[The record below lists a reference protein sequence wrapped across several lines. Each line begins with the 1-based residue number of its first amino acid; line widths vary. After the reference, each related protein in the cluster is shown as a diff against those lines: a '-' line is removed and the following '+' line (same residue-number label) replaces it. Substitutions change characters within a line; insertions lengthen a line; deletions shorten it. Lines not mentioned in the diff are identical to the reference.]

1 MIAPL
6 LIEAA
11 ITGPMRRSPGRT
23 LLAVL
28 AIALGVALGLAIY
41 LINRSAADEISL
53 AARSLYGLADLVI
66 EGGAEG
72 FDESFYPRVARL
84 PGVAVASPVVEVA
97 ARAAGHRR
105 PLTLLGMDGF
115 RSRLLQPAFA
125 ASVAGSGTEEETDAA
140 PDHDSGSEAE
150 ADAAFAD
157 RWILLSASAAR
168 ELRLA
173 RGDFIEF
180 QVGVK
185 RERLRVSGVL
195 PPAALQD
202 FGGVVDIATAQWRF
216 ERLGK
221 LSRINLR
228 LATGSSPERVTA
240 ALAEMLPSTVRVTTP
255 GQATDDA
262 LRLSRAYRSN
272 LTALALVALFTGGFF
287 VYSTQSLAALRRR
300 REFAVM
306 HAIGVTRREQLMLML
321 SSSVIVG
328 VLGAALGIV
337 LGVMIARIGLSALG
351 ADLGAGYFR
360 GLVPGLDVHISEVAV
375 FSLLGIGVA
384 VAGALRPAL
393 DAARVPTASALK
405 AGDITSGE
413 TRPHGW
419 AVLTLG
425 LLAAITVSLPPI
437 AGLPLP
443 GFVAIALF
451 LIACV
456 VAMPAVVRFVL
467 RHAPRWRRVPYEIA
481 IAQIAGTAKYATLS
495 VSSIIV
501 SFSLMASMAI
511 MVTSFRDSLD
521 QWTQKVLPADLY
533 VRVGYVGQSS
543 YLDEALAQSMA
554 RVPGVEHVEYNRFA
568 RVQLSAD
575 RPALALIARSM
586 NRDHPEM
593 TLWMM
598 STATNEVRSGT
609 VPVWLSEA
617 ASDLFGIESGD
628 EIELDLAGK
637 SVVASVRGVWRDY
650 EHQNGAIVMG
660 RDEYVA
666 LTGDRA
672 VNTVWFWLDD
682 GADLGKVGNAIR
694 DLMPPGTDH
703 DLRTPG
709 EVRKLSLEAFDRT
722 FAITYLL
729 ELVAVTI
736 GLFGIAAGISAQV
749 LARRSEFGA
758 LRHLGF
764 TRGQVATMLA
774 IEGSVLGALGV
785 IVGLFAGGVI
795 SLILIYVVNRQ
806 SFHWSMDPSAPVGL
820 LAGLSA
826 ALIAAAALIA
836 VVSGRQAMGG
846 EVVRAVREDW

>member
-53 AARSLYGLADLVI
+53 AARSLYGLADLAVA
-66 EGGAEG
+66 GGSEG
-72 FDESFYPRVARL
+72 FDENLYPKIARI
-84 PGVAVASPVVEVA
+84 PGVVVASPVVEVA
-97 ARAAGHRR
+97 AKLVGHRGA
-105 PLTLLGMDGF
+105 LTLIGLDGF

-125 ASVAGSGTEEETDAA
+125 ASVGSLSSKKQGSAGFD
-140 PDHDSGSEAE
+140 
-150 ADAAFAD
+150 D
-157 RWILLSASAAR
+157 RMVLLSASAAR
-168 ELRLA
+168 ELQLD

-180 QVGVK
+180 QIGVQ
-185 RERLRVSGVL
+185 RERMRVSGVL

-202 FGGVVDIATAQWRF
+202 FAGVLDIATAQWMF
-216 ERLGK
+216 DRLGK

-228 LATGSSPERVTA
+228 LAAGTRPAEVAKSLA
-240 ALAEMLPSTVRVTTP
+240 AILPPTVHVTTP
-255 GQATDDA
+255 GEATDDA
-262 LRLSRAYRSN
+262 LRLTRAYRSN

-306 HAIGVTRREQLMLML
+306 HAIGVTRSEQLLLML
-321 SSSVIVG
+321 SGSVLVG
-328 VLGAALGIV
+328 VLGAGVGIV
-337 LGVMIARIGLSALG
+337 LGIIIARIGLNALG

-360 GLVPGLDVHISEVAV
+360 GLAPGLDVRILEIAV
-375 FSLLGIGVA
+375 FCFLGVAVA

-413 TRPHGW
+413 IHSHGW
-419 AVLTLG
+419 TVMALAVLAVIAVLM
-425 LLAAITVSLPPI
+425 PPI

-443 GFVAIALF
+443 GFVAIALL
-451 LIACV
+451 LIGAV
-456 VAMPAVVRFVL
+456 IAMPSVIRFVL
-467 RHAPRWRRVPYEIA
+467 RRAPRAPGLPYEIA
-481 IAQIAGTAKYATLS
+481 IAQIAGTARYATLS
-495 VSSIIV
+495 VSSILV

-533 VRVGYVGQSS
+533 VRVGYVGESA
-543 YLDEALAQSMA
+543 YIDEALVRSMSQLRGVK
-554 RVPGVEHVEYNRFA
+554 RVEFNRFSQ
-568 RVQLSAD
+568 VQLSAA
-575 RPALALIARSM
+575 RPPLTLIAQSLDRE
-586 NRDHPEM
+586 HPEDA
-593 TLWMM
+593 LWMM
-598 STATNEVRSGT
+598 QAAATVIDPRAI
-609 VPVWLSEA
+609 PVWINEA
-617 ASDLFGIESGD
+617 AADLFGLRAGD
-628 EIELDLAGK
+628 EIKFALAGK
-637 SVVASVRGVWRDY
+637 PVAASIRGIWRDY
-650 EHQNGAIVMG
+650 AHQNGAIVMD
-660 RDEYVA
+660 RDQY
-666 LTGDRA
+666 LQLSGDRA
-672 VNTVWFWLDD
+672 LNTVWFWLDD
-682 GADLGKVGNAIR
+682 GVDTTLVGNAIR
-694 DLMPPGTDH
+694 DLLPPGTEH
-703 DLRTPG
+703 DMRTPR
-709 EVRKLSLEAFDRT
+709 ELRQLSLAAFDRT

-729 ELVAVTI
+729 EWVAVTI

-749 LARRSEFGA
+749 LARRGELGA

-764 TRGQVATMLA
+764 TRGQIAAMLA
-774 IEGSVLGALGV
+774 IEGSVLGVLGV
-785 IVGLFAGGVI
+785 IVGLLAGALV

-806 SFHWSMDPSAPVGL
+806 SFHWSMDLSAPVGL
-820 LAGLSA
+820 LGGLSL

>member
-11 ITGPMRRSPGRT
+11 IIGPMRRSPGRT

-53 AARSLYGLADLVI
+53 AARSLYGLADLAVD
-66 EGGAEG
+66 GSGEG
-72 FDESFYPRVARL
+72 FDENLYPRIARV
-84 PGVAVASPVVEVA
+84 PGVAVASPVVEVEA
-97 ARAAGHRR
+97 KLVGRR
-105 PLTLLGMDGF
+105 GALTLLGLDGF

-125 ASVAGSGTEEETDAA
+125 AAVVGGGDESDESDGFD
-140 PDHDSGSEAE
+140 
-150 ADAAFAD
+150 D
-157 RWILLSASAAR
+157 RAILLSASVAR
-168 ELRLA
+168 ELQLK

-180 QVGVK
+180 QVGVR

-202 FGGVVDIATAQWRF
+202 FAGVVDIAAAQWLF
-216 ERLGK
+216 GRLGK

-228 LATGSSPERVTA
+228 LATGTRPEQVKA
-240 ALAEMLPSTVRVTTP
+240 ALEDILPPTVQVTTP
-255 GQATDDA
+255 GEATDDA

-306 HAIGVTRREQLMLML
+306 HAIGVTRSEQLVLML
-321 SSSVIVG
+321 AGSVLVG

-337 LGVMIARIGLSALG
+337 LGVTIARIGLNALG

-360 GLVPGLDVHISEVAV
+360 GLTPGLSVHVVEIAV
-375 FSLLGIGVA
+375 FSLLGVA
-384 VAGALRPAL
+384 VAVVGALRPAL

-413 TRPHGW
+413 IRPHGW
-419 AVLTLG
+419 MVLVLAA
-425 LLAAITVSLPPI
+425 LAAIAVCLPPM

-443 GFVAIALF
+443 GFVAIALL

-467 RHAPRWRRVPYEIA
+467 RHAPRWRPVPYEIA
-481 IAQIAGTAKYATLS
+481 VAQIAGTARYATLS
-495 VSSIIV
+495 VSAIIV

-533 VRVGYVGQSS
+533 VRVGYVGQSA
-543 YLDEALAQSMA
+543 YLDESLARSMS
-554 RVPGVEHVEYNRFA
+554 RLPGVERTEYNRFS
-568 RVQLSAD
+568 RIQLAVD
-575 RPALALIARSM
+575 RPAVTLIARTL
-586 NRDHPEM
+586 DHERPEES
-593 TLWMM
+593 LWVMRA
-598 STATNEVRSGT
+598 ATNDAREGT
-609 VPVWLSEA
+609 LPVWINEA
-617 ASDLFGIESGD
+617 AADLFGIGPD
-628 EIELDLAGK
+628 AEIAFDLAGK
-637 SVVASVRGVWRDY
+637 PVTASVRGVWRDY
-650 EHQNGAIVMG
+650 EHQNGAVLMA
-660 RDEYVA
+660 RADYVA

-672 VNTVWFWLDD
+672 VNTVWFWLDGSID
-682 GADLGKVGNAIR
+682 IAQVGNSIR
-694 DLMPPGTDH
+694 DLLPAGAEH
-703 DLRTPG
+703 DMRTPG
-709 EVRKLSLEAFDRT
+709 ELRELSLAAFDRT

-749 LARRSEFGA
+749 LARRGEFGA

-764 TRGQVATMLA
+764 TRQQVGTMLA

-785 IVGLFAGGVI
+785 IVGLIAGAVI
-795 SLILIYVVNRQ
+795 SLILVYVVNRQ
-806 SFHWSMDPSAPVGL
+806 SFHWSMDLSAPAGLLVGL
-820 LAGLSA
+820 SV
-826 ALIAAAALIA
+826 ALIAASALIA

>member
-53 AARSLYGLADLVI
+53 AARSLYGLADLAV
-66 EGGAEG
+66 ESSGDG
-72 FDESFYPRVARL
+72 FDESLYPRVARV
-84 PGVAVASPVVEVA
+84 PGVAVASPVVEVEA
-97 ARAAGHRR
+97 KLVGSRGA
-105 PLTLLGMDGF
+105 LTLIGLDGF
-115 RSRLLQPAFA
+115 RSQLLQPAFA
-125 ASVAGSGTEEETDAA
+125 AAA
-140 PDHDSGSEAE
+140 VGGGESRDESEAE
-150 ADAAFAD
+150 SNDFDD
-157 RWILLSASAAR
+157 RSILLSASAAR
-168 ELRLA
+168 ELRLEL
-173 RGDFIEF
+173 GDFVEF
-180 QVGVK
+180 QVGVQ

-195 PPAALQD
+195 PPAALQE
-202 FGGVVDIATAQWRF
+202 FAGVVDIAAAQWLF
-216 ERLGK
+216 GRLGK
-221 LSRINLR
+221 VSRINLR
-228 LATGSSPERVTA
+228 LATGSSPDQVRA
-240 ALAEMLPSTVRVTTP
+240 ALADILPPGVKVTTP
-255 GQATDDA
+255 GEATDDA

-306 HAIGVTRREQLMLML
+306 HAIGVTRLEQLMLML
-321 SSSVIVG
+321 SGSIIVG
-328 VLGAALGIV
+328 VLGAAIGIV
-337 LGVMIARIGLSALG
+337 LGVIVARIGLSALG

-360 GLVPGLDVHISEVAV
+360 GLAPGLNVHVVEIAV
-375 FSLLGIGVA
+375 FSLLGIAVA

-413 TRPHGW
+413 IHSHGW
-419 AVLTLG
+419 TVLTLG
-425 LLAAITVSLPPI
+425 VLAAITVCLPPI

-443 GFVAIALF
+443 GFVAIALL
-451 LIACV
+451 LIGCV
-456 VAMPAVVRFVL
+456 VAMPSVVRFVL
-467 RHAPRWRRVPYEIA
+467 RHAPRSKHLSYEIA
-481 IAQIAGTAKYATLS
+481 IAQIAGTARYATLS

-533 VRVGYVGQSS
+533 VRVGYVGQSAH
-543 YLDEALAQSMA
+543 LDEALAQSMA
-554 RVPGVEHVEYNRFA
+554 RLPGVERVAYSRFA

-575 RPALALIARSM
+575 RPAVTLVARTLD
-586 NRDHPEM
+586 RKRPDEA
-593 TLWMM
+593 LWMM
-598 STATNEVRSGT
+598 STAANDLPDGLL
-609 VPVWLSEA
+609 PVWVSEA
-617 ASDLFGIESGD
+617 AADLFALELGERIEF
-628 EIELDLAGK
+628 ELAGK
-637 SVVASVRGVWRDY
+637 PVAASVRGVWRDY
-650 EHQNGAIVMG
+650 EHQNGAIVMD
-660 RDEYVA
+660 RDDYLA
-666 LTGDRA
+666 LTGDRS

-682 GADLGKVGNAIR
+682 SADIAKVGNAIR
-694 DLMPPGTDH
+694 DLLPPGTEH
-703 DLRTPG
+703 DLRTPR
-709 EVRKLSLEAFDRT
+709 EIRALSLAAFDRT

-749 LARRSEFGA
+749 LARRGEFGA

-764 TRGQVATMLA
+764 TRGQVARMLA

-785 IVGLFAGGVI
+785 IVGLLAGTVI

-806 SFHWSMDPSAPVGL
+806 SFHWSMDLRAPIGL
-820 LAGLSA
+820 LAGLSI

>member
-53 AARSLYGLADLVI
+53 AARSLYGLADLAV
-66 EGGAEG
+66 EAGAEG

-84 PGVAVASPVVEVA
+84 PGVSVASPVVEVA
-97 ARAAGHRR
+97 ARVVGHRS

-115 RSRLLQPAFA
+115 RSKLLQPAFA
-125 ASVAGSGTEEETDAA
+125 ASVGATDTNSDDALE
-140 PDHDSGSEAE
+140 DGSESESAADE
-150 ADAAFAD
+150 AFDD

-168 ELRLA
+168 ELQLA
-173 RGDFIEF
+173 RGDIIEF

-185 RERLRVSGVL
+185 RERMRVAGVL

-202 FGGVVDIATAQWRF
+202 FAGVVDIATAQWVF
-216 ERLGK
+216 ERLGN

-228 LATGSSPERVTA
+228 LATGSSPERVKA
-240 ALAEMLPSTVRVTTP
+240 ALTEMLPPSVRITTP
-255 GQATDDA
+255 GEATDDA

-306 HAIGVTRREQLMLML
+306 HAIGVTRKEQLALML

-337 LGVMIARIGLSALG
+337 LGVMIARIGLSVLG

-360 GLVPGLDVHISEVAV
+360 GLAPGLNVHVAEVAV

-384 VAGALRPAL
+384 VVGALRPAL

-413 TRPHGW
+413 IRPHGW
-419 AVLTLG
+419 TVLTLG
-425 LLAAITVSLPPI
+425 LLAAIVVSLPPI

-467 RHAPRWRRVPYEIA
+467 RHAPRWRHVPYEIA

-554 RVPGVEHVEYNRFA
+554 RVQGVEHVEYNRFA

-575 RPALALIARSM
+575 RPALTLIARSM
-586 NRDHPEM
+586 DRDHPES

-598 STATNEVRSGT
+598 STASNEIPSGA
-609 VPVWLSEA
+609 VPVWVSEA
-617 ASDLFGIESGD
+617 ASDLFAIKSGN
-628 EIELDLAGK
+628 EIEFELAGK
-637 SVVASVRGVWRDY
+637 AVVASVRGVWRDY
-650 EHQNGAIVMG
+650 EHQSGAIVMA
-660 RDEYVA
+660 RDVYID

-682 GADLGKVGNAIR
+682 AADVRKVGNAIR

-764 TRGQVATMLA
+764 TRRQVATMLA

-785 IVGLFAGGVI
+785 IVGLFAGTVI

-806 SFHWSMDPSAPVGL
+806 SFHWSMDLSAPVGL

>member
-23 LLAVL
+23 VLAVL

-53 AARSLYGLADLVI
+53 AARSLYGLADLAV
-66 EGGAEG
+66 ESSGEG
-72 FDESFYPRVARL
+72 FDENLYPRVARVS
-84 PGVAVASPVVEVA
+84 GVAVASPVVEVEA
-97 ARAAGHRR
+97 KLIGHRGA
-105 PLTLLGMDGF
+105 LTLIGLDGF
-115 RSRLLQPAFA
+115 RSQLLQPAFA
-125 ASVAGSGTEEETDAA
+125 AAVAGGGGVRNESEEVSNDF
-140 PDHDSGSEAE
+140 D
-150 ADAAFAD
+150 D
-157 RWILLSASAAR
+157 RSILLSAAAAR
-168 ELRLA
+168 ELRLE
-173 RGDFIEF
+173 RGDFVEF
-180 QVGVK
+180 QVGVQ
-185 RERLRVSGVL
+185 RERLRVTGVL

-202 FGGVVDIATAQWRF
+202 FAGVVDIAAAQWLF
-216 ERLGK
+216 GRLGR

-228 LATGSSPERVTA
+228 LATGSSPDRVKA
-240 ALAEMLPSTVRVTTP
+240 ALAAVLPASVKVTTP
-255 GQATDDA
+255 GEATDDA

-306 HAIGVTRREQLMLML
+306 HALGVTRFEQLMLML
-321 SSSVIVG
+321 SGSIIVG
-328 VLGAALGIV
+328 VLGAAMGIGAGV
-337 LGVMIARIGLSALG
+337 LIARIGLSALG

-360 GLVPGLDVHISEVAV
+360 GLAPGLNVHVVEIAV
-375 FSLLGIGVA
+375 FSLLGVAVA

-393 DAARVPTASALK
+393 DAARVATASALK

-413 TRPHGW
+413 IHSHGW
-419 AVLTLG
+419 TVLTLG
-425 LLAAITVSLPPI
+425 VLAAIAVCLPPI

-443 GFVAIALF
+443 GFIAIALL
-451 LIACV
+451 LIGCV
-456 VAMPAVVRFVL
+456 VAMPAVIRFVL
-467 RHAPRWRRVPYEIA
+467 RHAPQSKHLSHEIA
-481 IAQIAGTAKYATLS
+481 IAQIAGTARYATLS

-501 SFSLMASMAI
+501 SFSLMVAMAI

-533 VRVGYVGQSS
+533 VRVGYVGQSAH
-543 YLDEALAQSMA
+543 LDEALAQSMA
-554 RVPGVEHVEYNRFA
+554 RLPGVERVAYSRFA

-575 RPALALIARSM
+575 RPALTLVARTLD
-586 NRDHPEM
+586 RERPDDA
-593 TLWMM
+593 LWMM
-598 STATNEVRSGT
+598 STAANDLPAGML
-609 VPVWLSEA
+609 PVWISEA
-617 ASDLFGIESGD
+617 AADLYALEPGKQIEF
-628 EIELDLAGK
+628 ELAGK
-637 SVVASVRGVWRDY
+637 PVTASVRGIWRDY
-650 EHQNGAIVMG
+650 EHQNGAIVMD
-660 RDEYVA
+660 RADYLQ
-666 LTGDRA
+666 LTGDPS
-672 VNTVWFWLDD
+672 VNTVWFWLEDPA
-682 GADLGKVGNAIR
+682 GVAAVGTAIR
-694 DLMPPGTDH
+694 DAMPPGTQY

-709 EVRKLSLEAFDRT
+709 EIRELSLAAFDRT

-749 LARRSEFGA
+749 LVRRGEFGA

-764 TRGQVATMLA
+764 TRGQVARMLA
-774 IEGSVLGALGV
+774 IEGSVLGTLGV
-785 IVGLFAGGVI
+785 IVGLLAGTVI

-806 SFHWSMDPSAPVGL
+806 SFHWSMDLRAPIGL
-820 LAGLSA
+820 LAGLSV

>member
-23 LLAVL
+23 LLAIL

-53 AARSLYGLADLVI
+53 AARSLYGLADLAV
-66 EGGAEG
+66 EGGGDG
-72 FDESFYPRVARL
+72 FDENLYPRVARV
-84 PGVAVASPVVEVA
+84 PGVAVASPVVEVEA
-97 ARAAGHRR
+97 KLVGRR
-105 PLTLLGMDGF
+105 GALTIIGLDGF
-115 RSRLLQPAFA
+115 RSQQLQPAFA
-125 ASVAGSGTEEETDAA
+125 AAVVGGGDTRDDSAAEEESSDF
-140 PDHDSGSEAE
+140 D
-150 ADAAFAD
+150 D
-157 RWILLSASAAR
+157 RSILLSASAAR
-168 ELRLA
+168 ELQV
-173 RGDFIEF
+173 GQGGFVEF
-180 QVGVK
+180 QIGVQ

-195 PPAALQD
+195 PPAALQE
-202 FGGVVDIATAQWRF
+202 FAGVVDIAAAQWLF
-216 ERLGK
+216 GRLGK

-228 LATGSSPERVTA
+228 LATGSSPDQVRA
-240 ALAEMLPSTVRVTTP
+240 ALADVLPANVEVKTP
-255 GQATDDA
+255 GEATDDA

-306 HAIGVTRREQLMLML
+306 HAIGVTRSEQLMLML
-321 SSSVIVG
+321 AGSMIVG
-328 VLGAALGIV
+328 VLGAAIGIV
-337 LGVMIARIGLSALG
+337 TGVIIARIGLSALG
-351 ADLGAGYFR
+351 GDLGAGYVR
-360 GLVPGLDVHISEVAV
+360 GLTPGLTVQVVEIAV
-375 FSLLGIGVA
+375 FSLLGIAVA

-413 TRPHGW
+413 VHSHGW
-419 AVLTLG
+419 TVLALG
-425 LLAAITVSLPPI
+425 VLAAIAVSLPPI

-443 GFVAIALF
+443 GFVAIALL
-451 LIACV
+451 LIGCV
-456 VAMPAVVRFVL
+456 VAMPSVVRFLL
-467 RHAPRWRRVPYEIA
+467 RHAPRWRHIPYEIA
-481 IAQIAGTAKYATLS
+481 ISQIAGTARYATLS

-554 RVPGVEHVEYNRFA
+554 TLPGVKRVAYSRFA
-568 RVQLSAD
+568 RAQLAPD
-575 RPALALIARSM
+575 RPALTLIARTLD
-586 NRDHPEM
+586 RERPDDA
-593 TLWMM
+593 LWMM
-598 STATNEVRSGT
+598 RTATNEIPVGAL
-609 VPVWLSEA
+609 PVWISEA
-617 ASDLFGIESGD
+617 AADLFALEPGDAIEF
-628 EIELDLAGK
+628 ELAGK
-637 SVVASVRGVWRDY
+637 PIAASVRGVWRDY
-650 EHQNGAIVMG
+650 EHQNGAIVMD
-660 RDEYVA
+660 RNDYLA
-666 LTGDRA
+666 ATGDRS

-682 GADLGKVGNAIR
+682 AADIGKVGNAIR
-694 DLMPPGTDH
+694 DLLPPGTEH

-709 EVRKLSLEAFDRT
+709 EIRELSLAAFDRM

-749 LARRSEFGA
+749 LARRGEFGA

-764 TRGQVATMLA
+764 TRGQVARMLA

-785 IVGLFAGGVI
+785 IVGLLAGTVI

-806 SFHWSMDPSAPVGL
+806 SFHWSMDLRAPVGL
-820 LAGLSA
+820 LAGLSI

>member
-53 AARSLYGLADLVI
+53 AARSLYGLADFSV
-66 EGGAEG
+66 EGSGDG
-72 FDESFYPRVARL
+72 FDENLYPRVARV
-84 PGVAVASPVVEVA
+84 PGVAVASPVVEVEA
-97 ARAAGHRR
+97 KLVGRR
-105 PLTLLGMDGF
+105 GALTLIGLDGF
-115 RSRLLQPAFA
+115 RSQQLQPAFA
-125 ASVAGSGTEEETDAA
+125 AAVVGGGGESRDSSEEEANDF
-140 PDHDSGSEAE
+140 D
-150 ADAAFAD
+150 D
-157 RWILLSASAAR
+157 RSILLSASAAR
-168 ELRLA
+168 ELQLK
-173 RGDFIEF
+173 RGDFVEF
-180 QVGVK
+180 QVGVQ

-195 PPAALQD
+195 PPAALQE
-202 FGGVVDIATAQWRF
+202 FAGVVDIAAAQWLF
-216 ERLGK
+216 GRLGK
-221 LSRINLR
+221 LSRVNLR
-228 LATGSSPERVTA
+228 LASGSSPDQVRAVLDEI
-240 ALAEMLPSTVRVTTP
+240 LPANVKVTTP
-255 GQATDDA
+255 GEATDDA

-306 HAIGVTRREQLMLML
+306 HAIGVTRSEQLMLML
-321 SSSVIVG
+321 SGSVIVG
-328 VLGAALGIV
+328 VLGAAIGIV
-337 LGVMIARIGLSALG
+337 VGVIVARIGLSALG

-360 GLVPGLDVHISEVAV
+360 GLAPGLNVHVVEIAV

-413 TRPHGW
+413 IHSHGW
-419 AVLTLG
+419 IVLTLG
-425 LLAAITVSLPPI
+425 VLAAITVSLPPI

-443 GFVAIALF
+443 GFVAIALL
-451 LIACV
+451 LIGCV
-456 VAMPAVVRFVL
+456 VAMPSVVRFVL
-467 RHAPRWRRVPYEIA
+467 RHAPRLRHIPYEIA
-481 IAQIAGTAKYATLS
+481 IAQIAGTARYATLS

-543 YLDEALAQSMA
+543 YLDEALAQSMS
-554 RVPGVEHVEYNRFA
+554 RLPGVEKVAFSRFA

-575 RPALALIARSM
+575 RPALTLIARTLDPK
-586 NRDHPEM
+586 RPDDA
-593 TLWMM
+593 LWMM
-598 STATNEVRSGT
+598 STAADDLPEGA
-609 VPVWLSEA
+609 VPVWISEA
-617 ASDLFGIESGD
+617 AADLYALSPGA
-628 EIELDLAGK
+628 EIRFELGGK
-637 SVVASVRGVWRDY
+637 PVVASVRGVWRDY
-650 EHQNGAIVMG
+650 EHQSGAIVIS
-660 RDEYVA
+660 RDDYLA
-666 LTGDRA
+666 LTGDRS

-682 GADLGKVGNAIR
+682 SADLGKVGNAIR
-694 DLMPPGTDH
+694 DLMPPGTEH

-709 EVRKLSLEAFDRT
+709 EIRALSLAAFDRT

-749 LARRSEFGA
+749 LARRGEFGA

-764 TRGQVATMLA
+764 TRGQVARMLA

-785 IVGLFAGGVI
+785 IVGLIAGTVI

-806 SFHWSMDPSAPVGL
+806 SFHWSMDLRAPLGL
-820 LAGLSA
+820 LAGLSV
-826 ALIAAAALIA
+826 ALIAASALIA

-846 EVVRAVREDW
+846 EVLRAVREDW

>member
-23 LLAVL
+23 LLAVV

-53 AARSLYGLADLVI
+53 AARSLYGLADLAVA
-66 EGGAEG
+66 GGSEG
-72 FDESFYPRVARL
+72 FDENLYPKIARI
-84 PGVAVASPVVEVA
+84 PGVVVASPVVEVA
-97 ARAAGHRR
+97 AKLVGHRGA
-105 PLTLLGMDGF
+105 LTLIGLDGF

-125 ASVAGSGTEEETDAA
+125 ASVGSLSSKKQGSAGFD
-140 PDHDSGSEAE
+140 
-150 ADAAFAD
+150 D
-157 RWILLSASAAR
+157 RMVLLSASAAR
-168 ELRLA
+168 ELQLD

-180 QVGVK
+180 QIGVQ
-185 RERLRVSGVL
+185 RERMRVSGVL

-202 FGGVVDIATAQWRF
+202 FAGVVDIATAQWMF
-216 ERLGK
+216 DRLGK

-228 LATGSSPERVTA
+228 LAAGTRPAEVAKSLA
-240 ALAEMLPSTVRVTTP
+240 AILPPTVHVTTP
-255 GQATDDA
+255 GEATDDA
-262 LRLSRAYRSN
+262 LRLTRAYRSN

-306 HAIGVTRREQLMLML
+306 HAIGVTRSEQLLLML
-321 SSSVIVG
+321 SGSVLVG
-328 VLGAALGIV
+328 VLGAGVGIV
-337 LGVMIARIGLSALG
+337 LGIIIARIGLNALG

-360 GLVPGLDVHISEVAV
+360 GLAPGLDVRILEIAV
-375 FSLLGIGVA
+375 FCFLGVAVA

-413 TRPHGW
+413 IHSHGW
-419 AVLTLG
+419 TVMALAVLAVIAVLM
-425 LLAAITVSLPPI
+425 PPI

-443 GFVAIALF
+443 GFVAIALL
-451 LIACV
+451 LIGAV
-456 VAMPAVVRFVL
+456 IAMPSVIRFVL
-467 RHAPRWRRVPYEIA
+467 RHAPRAPGLPYEIA
-481 IAQIAGTAKYATLS
+481 IAQIAGTARYATLS
-495 VSSIIV
+495 VSSILV

-533 VRVGYVGQSS
+533 VRVGYVGESA
-543 YLDEALAQSMA
+543 YIDEALVRSMSQLRGVQ
-554 RVPGVEHVEYNRFA
+554 RVEFNRFSQ
-568 RVQLSAD
+568 VQLSTA
-575 RPALALIARSM
+575 RPPLTLIAQSLDRE
-586 NRDHPEM
+586 HPENA
-593 TLWMM
+593 LWMM
-598 STATNEVRSGT
+598 QAAATVIDPRAI
-609 VPVWLSEA
+609 PVWINEA
-617 ASDLFGIESGD
+617 AADLFGLRAGD
-628 EIELDLAGK
+628 EIKFALAGK
-637 SVVASVRGVWRDY
+637 PVVASIRGIWRDY
-650 EHQNGAIVMG
+650 AHQNGAIVMD
-660 RDEYVA
+660 RDQY
-666 LTGDRA
+666 LQLSGDHA
-672 VNTVWFWLDD
+672 INTVWFWLDD
-682 GADLGKVGNAIR
+682 GVDTTPVGNAIR
-694 DLMPPGTDH
+694 DLLPPGTEH
-703 DLRTPG
+703 DMRTPR
-709 EVRKLSLEAFDRT
+709 ELRQLSLAAFDRT

-729 ELVAVTI
+729 EWVAVTI

-749 LARRSEFGA
+749 LARRGELGA

-764 TRGQVATMLA
+764 TRGQIAAMLA
-774 IEGSVLGALGV
+774 IEGSVLGVLGV
-785 IVGLFAGGVI
+785 IVGLLAGALV

-806 SFHWSMDPSAPVGL
+806 SFHWSMDLSAPVGL
-820 LAGLSA
+820 LGGLSL

>member
-1 MIAPL
+1 MISPL

-53 AARSLYGLADLVI
+53 AARSLYGLADLAV
-66 EGGAEG
+66 EGGSDG
-72 FDESFYPRVARL
+72 FDEELYPRVARV
-84 PGVAVASPVVEVA
+84 PGVSVASPVVEVEA
-97 ARAAGHRR
+97 KLVGRR
-105 PLTLLGMDGF
+105 GALTLMGLDGF

-125 ASVAGSGTEEETDAA
+125 QAVVGRGSDDEQESD
-140 PDHDSGSEAE
+140 DVDNRS
-150 ADAAFAD
+150 
-157 RWILLSASAAR
+157 ILLSASAAR
-168 ELRLA
+168 ELELA
-173 RGDFIEF
+173 RGDSIEF
-180 QVGVK
+180 QIGVQ

-195 PPAALQD
+195 PPAALQE
-202 FGGVVDIATAQWRF
+202 FAGIVDIATAQWLF
-216 ERLGK
+216 GRLGK

-228 LATGSSPERVTA
+228 LASGSSPEQVRS
-240 ALAEMLPSTVRVTTP
+240 ALAEILPPAVKVKTP
-255 GQATDDA
+255 GEASDDA

-306 HAIGVTRREQLMLML
+306 HAIGVTRSEQLMLML
-321 SSSVIVG
+321 SGSVIVG
-328 VLGAALGIV
+328 VLGAAIGIV
-337 LGVMIARIGLSALG
+337 LGVTIARIGLGALG

-360 GLVPGLDVHISEVAV
+360 GLAPGLNVHIVEIGV

-405 AGDITSGE
+405 AGDIISGE
-413 TRPHGW
+413 IRPHGW
-419 AVLTLG
+419 IVLTLAV
-425 LLAAITVSLPPI
+425 LAGIAVLLPPI

-443 GFVAIALF
+443 GFVAIALL

-456 VAMPAVVRFVL
+456 VAMPSVVRFVL
-467 RHAPRWRRVPYEIA
+467 RHAPRLRPIPYEIA
-481 IAQIAGTAKYATLS
+481 VAQITGTARYATLS

-533 VRVGYVGQSS
+533 VRVGYMGQSS
-543 YLDEALAQSMA
+543 YLDESLAQSMA
-554 RVPGVEHVEYNRFA
+554 RVPGVERVAYSRFGL
-568 RVQLSAD
+568 VQLSSD
-575 RPALALIARSM
+575 RPAVALIARTLDK
-586 NRDHPEM
+586 DHPDQA
-593 TLWMM
+593 LWLM
-598 STATNEVRSGT
+598 SSATGSMPTGAL
-609 VPVWLSEA
+609 PVWINEA
-617 ASDLFGIESGD
+617 TADLFGLKPGD
-628 EIELDLAGK
+628 EVRFDLAGK
-637 SVVASVRGVWRDY
+637 PVVGSIRGVWRDY
-650 EHQNGAIVMG
+650 EHQTGAIVMD
-660 RDEYVA
+660 RQDYLD
-666 LTGDRA
+666 LTGDRK
-672 VNTVWFWLDD
+672 VNAVWFWLQDSA
-682 GADLGKVGNAIR
+682 GVSKVGNAVR
-694 DLMPPGTDH
+694 DLMPPGTEH
-703 DLRTPG
+703 DLRTPR
-709 EVRKLSLEAFDRT
+709 EIRKLSLAAFDRT

-764 TRGQVATMLA
+764 TRRQVGTMLA

-785 IVGLFAGGVI
+785 IVGLLAGSAI

-806 SFHWSMDPSAPVGL
+806 SFHWSMDLNAPVGL
-820 LAGLSA
+820 LTFLSL

>member
-53 AARSLYGLADLVI
+53 AARSLYGLADLAV

-72 FDESFYPRVARL
+72 FDENFYPRVARL
-84 PGVAVASPVVEVA
+84 PDVAVASPIVEVE
-97 ARAAGHRR
+97 ARVVGHRS

-115 RSRLLQPAFA
+115 RSKLLQPAFA
-125 ASVAGSGTEEETDAA
+125 ASVVGSGSDEVSSDANAGDEGTDEQF
-140 PDHDSGSEAE
+140 DNRS
-150 ADAAFAD
+150 
-157 RWILLSASAAR
+157 ILLSASAAR
-168 ELRLA
+168 ELQLA

-202 FGGVVDIATAQWRF
+202 FAGVVDIATAQWVF

-228 LATGSSPERVTA
+228 LATGSSPERVEA
-240 ALAEMLPSTVRVTTP
+240 ALAEILPPTVRVTTP

-262 LRLSRAYRSN
+262 LRLSRSYRSN

-306 HAIGVTRREQLMLML
+306 HAIGVTRKEQLMLML

-360 GLVPGLDVHISEVAV
+360 GLAPGLNVHIAEVAV

-384 VAGALRPAL
+384 VAGALWPAL

-405 AGDITSGE
+405 AGDVTSGE

-419 AVLTLG
+419 TVLALG

-443 GFVAIALF
+443 GYVAIALF

-467 RHAPRWRRVPYEIA
+467 RHAPRWRGVPYEIA

-554 RVPGVEHVEYNRFA
+554 RVPGVEHVEYNRFS
-568 RVQLSAD
+568 RVQLSTD
-575 RPALALIARSM
+575 RPALTLIARSM
-586 NRDHPEM
+586 DRDHPDK
-593 TLWMM
+593 TLWMV
-598 STATNEVRSGT
+598 SAATNEIPSGA
-609 VPVWLSEA
+609 VPVWVSEA
-617 ASDLFGIESGD
+617 ASDLFAITSGD
-628 EIELDLAGK
+628 EIEFDLAGK
-637 SVVASVRGVWRDY
+637 TVVASVRGVWRDY
-650 EHQNGAIVMG
+650 EHQNGAIVMS
-660 RDEYVA
+660 RDAYVE

-672 VNTVWFWLDD
+672 VNTVWFWLDG
-682 GADLGKVGNAIR
+682 GADLDEVGDAIR
-694 DLMPPGTDH
+694 DLLPPGADH
-703 DLRTPG
+703 DMRTPG

-736 GLFGIAAGISAQV
+736 GLFGIAAGMSAQV

-785 IVGLFAGGVI
+785 IVGLFAGTVI

-806 SFHWSMDPSAPVGL
+806 SFHWSMDLSAPVGL